1 MNGQGRPL
9 DLFLKRKTKF
19 ILPSIN
25 KTELATLDLRAKR
38 QKQFELMRIRTQ
50 KRQSLPAY
58 QVGDHIRIR
67 NQKTGSWKE
76 KGVIVDIRKHR
87 GQNSWSYWVESSSS
101 GSTLLR
107 NAKDLR
113 IHYGNIENVYLPGPP
128 MPVHEILG
136 Q

>member
-1 MNGQGRPL
+1 
-9 DLFLKRKTKF
+9 
-19 ILPSIN
+19 
-25 KTELATLDLRAKR
+25 
-38 QKQFELMRIRTQ
+38 MRLRTQ

-67 NQKTGSWKE
+67 DQKTGSWKE
-76 KGVIVDIRKHR
+76 KGVIVDICKHC
-87 GQNSWSYWVESSSS
+87 GQKSWSYWVESSSS

-113 IHYGNIENVYLPGPP
+113 IHYGNIENVYLAGPP